1 MRSASSPSSPFA
13 SSRLSLLERDSVFVP
28 GIAVNDGGARLR
40 CARCAVLHI
49 AIEGP
54 LPDDGVY
61 ESLKLK
67 AI

>member
-1 MRSASSPSSPFA
+1 MRPASSPSSPFA
-13 SSRLSLLERDSVFVP
+13 SSRLSLLERDSAFVP
-28 GIAVNDGGARLR
+28 GIAINDGGTRLR

-54 LPDDGVY
+54 LPDDGAY